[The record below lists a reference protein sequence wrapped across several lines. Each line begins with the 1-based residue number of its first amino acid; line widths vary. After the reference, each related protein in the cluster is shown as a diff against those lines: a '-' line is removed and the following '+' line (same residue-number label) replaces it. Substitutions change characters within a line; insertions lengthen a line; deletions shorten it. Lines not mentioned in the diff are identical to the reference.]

1 MLRDPFAFA
10 STPAAIG
17 RVVTATITIACVL
30 IVYDGWASLRFLDV
44 VLIIVGPVVAI
55 FTSHVFSTTLV
66 KQVELGRRP
75 TRSEWFT
82 NLWFESRFLLLAVPP
97 IALLAVLRL
106 ATVSLEDSVRVVIF
120 AESLSLSLW
129 TGLAA
134 WLAGLPR
141 RSIVLAVLA
150 GLVVGSVVVAL
161 QVVLQPGRA
170 VEDGVA
176 AGPRSSLVNSQN

>member
-1 MLRDPFAFA
+1 VFA
-10 STPAAIG
+10 SAPAAIG
-17 RVVTATITIACVL
+17 RVVTTTITIACVL

-66 KQVELGRRP
+66 KQVEFGRRP
-75 TRSEWFT
+75 TRSEWFA
-82 NLWFESRFLLLAVPP
+82 NVRYESRFLLLVVPP
-97 IALLAVLRL
+97 VALLAVLRL
-106 ATVSLEDSVRVVIF
+106 ATVPLEDCIRVVIF
-120 AESLSLSLW
+120 AESLSLSFW
-129 TGLAA
+129 TGFAA

-150 GLVVGSVVVAL
+150 GLVVGSVVVAV

-170 VEDGVA
+170 VEGGVGA
-176 AGPRSSLVNSQN
+176 VARYPLIGRGS

>member
-1 MLRDPFAFA
+1 MPRDPFSFA

-75 TRSEWFT
+75 TRSEWFA
-82 NLWFESRFLLLAVPP
+82 NVWFESRFLLLAVPP

-106 ATVSLEDSVRVVIF
+106 ATVSRCIDNSGRGDSALNLPFRQPRAATREERH
-120 AESLSLSLW
+120 AEREAS
-129 TGLAA
+129 
-134 WLAGLPR
+134 
-141 RSIVLAVLA
+141 
-150 GLVVGSVVVAL
+150 
-161 QVVLQPGRA
+161 
-170 VEDGVA
+170 
-176 AGPRSSLVNSQN
+176 

>member
-1 MLRDPFAFA
+1 M
-10 STPAAIG
+10 STKAG
-17 RVVTATITIACVL
+17 
-30 IVYDGWASLRFLDV
+30 
-44 VLIIVGPVVAI
+44 
-55 FTSHVFSTTLV
+55 
-66 KQVELGRRP
+66 ELQP
-75 TRSEWFT
+75 TRSEWFA

-170 VEDGVA
+170 VEGGVA
-176 AGPRSSLVNSQN
+176 AGPRSSLVSSRN